1 MIISIILKEEDC
13 LSFFGSTF
21 PEVKAAGKLPLGQLP
36 VLEVLVAIVGIID
49 NHHHDGHHDQHHEP
63 SQHDDDHRQKV
74 DGHLIAQSGAIN
86 RYLASLVPSLLPGF
100 NPLCC
105 LFPPRSWKQTLD
117 IIIKSGTHRGPFKAS
132 PR

>member
-49 NHHHDGHHDQHHEP
+49 NHYHDDHHDTT
-63 SQHDDDHRQKV
+63 STM
-74 DGHLIAQSGAIN
+74 N
-86 RYLASLVPSLLPGF
+86 LL
-100 NPLCC
+100 NMMM
-105 LFPPRSWKQTLD
+105 
-117 IIIKSGTHRGPFKAS
+117 IIGKRWMVI
-132 PR
+132 

>member
-49 NHHHDGHHDQHHEP
+49 NHDTT
-63 SQHDDDHRQKV
+63 STM
-74 DGHLIAQSGAIN
+74 N
-86 RYLASLVPSLLPGF
+86 LL
-100 NPLCC
+100 NMM
-105 LFPPRSWKQTLD
+105 
-117 IIIKSGTHRGPFKAS
+117 IIIGKRWMVI
-132 PR
+132 

>member
-49 NHHHDGHHDQHHEP
+49 NHHHDTT
-63 SQHDDDHRQKV
+63 STM
-74 DGHLIAQSGAIN
+74 N
-86 RYLASLVPSLLPGF
+86 LL
-100 NPLCC
+100 NMMM
-105 LFPPRSWKQTLD
+105 
-117 IIIKSGTHRGPFKAS
+117 IIGKRWMVI
-132 PR
+132 